1 MTIKDLTLGTVINY
15 TDMANDS
22 DWVVLDSFNDDF
34 GSWVNLLN
42 KETNS
47 IEPKSANTKLYP
59 RWSIVKAA

>member
-1 MTIKDLTLGTVINY
+1 
-15 TDMANDS
+15 
-22 DWVVLDSFNDDF
+22 LDSFNDDF